1 MRASSSGRRVRQKR
15 RGGRGTGAVKATGS
29 HEESPTDRRHPGSSR
44 ALARH
49 GAEVTVVSAAPSRS
63 SPLAKAIGKTG
74 GRRRGDRDAR
84 GSITKGAV
92 GRQRPRSAR
101 LASLPDDR
109 SHEWLASFWI
119 RRSGLGRRETL
130 GPPVKSRRAQTLRGA
145 HAVKAAEANAGN
157 ARGAGARSFVSG
169 GRSRSDAS
177 RVLPAGRSKASWRM
191 RKQAGR

>member
-1 MRASSSGRRVRQKR
+1 MV
-15 RGGRGTGAVKATGS
+15 
-29 HEESPTDRRHPGSSR
+29 
-44 ALARH
+44 L
-49 GAEVTVVSAAPSRS
+49 AAPSHPRATREGER
-63 SPLAKAIGKTG
+63 LHGRKRERRQGCQRLDRE
-74 GRRRGDRDAR
+74 RRRGKTTPTLGTLD
-84 GSITKGAV
+84 GTPS
-92 GRQRPRSAR
+92 
-101 LASLPDDR
+101 DDR

-130 GPPVKSRRAQTLRGA
+130 GPPVKSRRAQTLRDA

-191 RKQAGR
+191 RKRAGR